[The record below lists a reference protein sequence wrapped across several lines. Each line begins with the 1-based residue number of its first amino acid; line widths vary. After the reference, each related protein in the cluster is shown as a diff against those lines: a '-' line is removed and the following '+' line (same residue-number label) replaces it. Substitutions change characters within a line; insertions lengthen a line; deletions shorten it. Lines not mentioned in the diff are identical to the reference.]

1 MPLIEERNTTM
12 RARLPQEYQNKGAAN
27 MNQMIKQAQKMQD
40 DIAAVQ
46 AKLDETDFTV
56 SAGGGMIELTMTGG
70 KKLKSVKL
78 NPDCIDKDSPEDLED
93 IIIAGVNAILE
104 KVDEESAKE
113 MEKVT
118 GGLNMPGL
126 F

>member
-1 MPLIEERNTTM
+1 MK
-12 RARLPQEYQNKGAAN
+12 ARLPAEYQNKGAAN
-27 MNQMIKQAQKMQD
+27 MNQMIRQAQKMQD
-40 DIAAVQ
+40 DIAEVQ
-46 AKLDETDFTV
+46 AKLDETEFTA
-56 SAGGGMIELTMTGG
+56 SAGGGMIELVMTGG
-70 KKLKSVKL
+70 RVLKSVKL
-78 NPDCIDKDSPEDLED
+78 NPDCIDKDNPEDLED
-93 IIIAGVNAILE
+93 IIVAGVNAILT

>member
-1 MPLIEERNTTM
+1 MK
-12 RARLPQEYQNKGAAN
+12 ARLPAEYQNKGAAN

-46 AKLDETDFTV
+46 EKLDETEFSV
-56 SAGGGMIELTMTGG
+56 SAGGGMIELTMTGR
-70 KKLKSVKL
+70 KVLKSVKL
-78 NPDCIDKDSPEDLED
+78 NPDCIDKDNPEDLED
-93 IIIAGVNAILE
+93 IIIAGVNAMLQ
-104 KVDEESAKE
+104 KVEEESTKE

-118 GGLNMPGL
+118 GGLSMPGL

>member
-1 MPLIEERNTTM
+1 MK
-12 RARLPQEYQNKGAAN
+12 ARLPAEYQNKGAGN

-40 DIAAVQ
+40 DIAVVQ
-46 AKLDETDFTV
+46 KQLEETEFTTT
-56 SAGGGMIELTMTGG
+56 AGGGMIELTMTGG
-70 KKLKSVKL
+70 RVLKSVTI
-78 NPDCIDKDSPEDLED
+78 NPDCVDKDNVEDLQD
-93 IIIAGVNAILE
+93 IVTAGVNAILT

-118 GGLNMPGL
+118 NGVNLPGM

>member
-1 MPLIEERNTTM
+1 MK
-12 RARLPQEYQNKGAAN
+12 ARLPQAYQNQGASN

-46 AKLDETDFTV
+46 AKLDETDFTA

-70 KKLKSVKL
+70 KVLKSVKL
-78 NPDCIDKDSPEDLED
+78 NPDCNDKENPEDLED
-93 IIIAGVNAILE
+93 IIVAGVNAILQ
-104 KVDEESAKE
+104 KVEEESTKE

>member
-1 MPLIEERNTTM
+1 MK
-12 RARLPQEYQNKGAAN
+12 ARLPAEYQNKGAAN

-46 AKLDETDFTV
+46 EKLDETEFSV

-70 KKLKSVKL
+70 KVLKSVKL

-93 IIIAGVNAILE
+93 IIIAGVNAMLQ
-104 KVDEESAKE
+104 KVEEESTKE

-118 GGLNMPGL
+118 GGLSMPGL

>member
-1 MPLIEERNTTM
+1 MK
-12 RARLPQEYQNKGAAN
+12 ARLPAEYQNKGAAN
-27 MNQMIKQAQKMQD
+27 MNQMIRQAQKMQD
-40 DIAAVQ
+40 DIAEVQ

-56 SAGGGMIELTMTGG
+56 SAGGGMIELTMSGG
-70 KKLKSVKL
+70 KVLKSVKL
-78 NPDCIDKDSPEDLED
+78 NPECIDKENPEDLED
-93 IIIAGVNAILE
+93 IIIAGVNAMLQ
-104 KVDEESAKE
+104 KVEEETTKE

>member
-1 MPLIEERNTTM
+1 MK
-12 RARLPQEYQNKGAAN
+12 ARLPQAYQNQGASN
-27 MNQMIKQAQKMQD
+27 MNQMIKQAQKMQN

-46 AKLDETDFTV
+46 AKLDETDFTA

-70 KKLKSVKL
+70 KVLKSVKL
-78 NPDCIDKDSPEDLED
+78 NPDCIDKENPEDLED
-93 IIIAGVNAILE
+93 IIVAGVNAILQ
-104 KVDEESAKE
+104 KVEEESTKE

>member
-1 MPLIEERNTTM
+1 MK
-12 RARLPQEYQNKGAAN
+12 ARLPQAYQNQGASN

-46 AKLDETDFTV
+46 AKLDETEFTA

-70 KKLKSVKL
+70 KVLKSVKL
-78 NPDCIDKDSPEDLED
+78 NPDCIDKENPEDLED
-93 IIIAGVNAILE
+93 IIVAGVNAILQ
-104 KVDEESAKE
+104 KVEEESTKE

>member
-1 MPLIEERNTTM
+1 MK
-12 RARLPQEYQNKGAAN
+12 ARLPAEYQNKGAAN

-40 DIAAVQ
+40 DIAEVQ
-46 AKLDETDFTV
+46 AKLDETEFTA
-56 SAGGGMIELTMTGG
+56 SAGGGMIELVMTGG
-70 KKLKSVKL
+70 KVLKSVKL
-78 NPDCIDKDSPEDLED
+78 NPDCIDRDNPEDLED
-93 IIIAGVNAILE
+93 IIIAGVNAVLK
-104 KVDEESAKE
+104 KVEEESAKE

>member
-1 MPLIEERNTTM
+1 M

>member
-1 MPLIEERNTTM
+1 MK
-12 RARLPQEYQNKGAAN
+12 ARLPAEYQNKGAAN
-27 MNQMIKQAQKMQD
+27 MNQMIKQAQKMQT
-40 DIAAVQ
+40 DIEVVQ
-46 AKLDETDFTV
+46 KQLEETEFTT

-70 KKLKSVKL
+70 RVLKSVKINPECIDPE
-78 NPDCIDKDSPEDLED
+78 NPDDLND
-93 IIIAGVNAILE
+93 IIIAGVNAILT

-118 GGLNMPGL
+118 GGVNMPGL

>member
-1 MPLIEERNTTM
+1 MK
-12 RARLPQEYQNKGAAN
+12 ARLPAEYHNKGAAN
-27 MNQMIKQAQKMQD
+27 MNQMIRQAQKMQD
-40 DIAAVQ
+40 DIAEVQ
-46 AKLDETDFTV
+46 AKLDETEFTA
-56 SAGGGMIELTMTGG
+56 SAGGGMIELVMTGG
-70 KKLKSVKL
+70 KVLKSVKL
-78 NPDCIDKDSPEDLED
+78 NPDCIDKDNPEDLED
-93 IIIAGVNAILE
+93 IIVAGVNAIIT

>member
-1 MPLIEERNTTM
+1 MK
-12 RARLPQEYQNKGAAN
+12 ARLPQAYQNQGASN

-46 AKLDETDFTV
+46 AKLDETEFTA

-70 KKLKSVKL
+70 KVLKSVKL
-78 NPDCIDKDSPEDLED
+78 NPDCIDKENPEDLED
-93 IIIAGVNAILE
+93 IIVAGVNAILQ
-104 KVDEESAKE
+104 KVEEESAKE

-118 GGLNMPGL
+118 GGLSMPGL

>member
-1 MPLIEERNTTM
+1 MK
-12 RARLPQEYQNKGAAN
+12 ARLPAEYQNKGAAN
-27 MNQMIKQAQKMQD
+27 MNQMIRQAQKMQD
-40 DIAAVQ
+40 DIADVQ
-46 AKLDETDFTV
+46 AKLDETEFTA
-56 SAGGGMIELTMTGG
+56 SAGGGMIELVMTGG
-70 KKLKSVKL
+70 RVLKSVKL
-78 NPDCIDKDSPEDLED
+78 NPDCIDKDNPEDLED
-93 IIIAGVNAILE
+93 IIVAGVNAIIT

>member
-1 MPLIEERNTTM
+1 MK
-12 RARLPQEYQNKGAAN
+12 ARLPQAYQNQGASN

-46 AKLDETDFTV
+46 AQLDETDFTA

-70 KKLKSVKL
+70 KVLKSVKL
-78 NPDCIDKDSPEDLED
+78 NPDCIDKENPEDLED
-93 IIIAGVNAILE
+93 IIVAGVNAILQ
-104 KVDEESAKE
+104 KVEEESTKE

-118 GGLNMPGL
+118 GGLSMPVL

>member
-1 MPLIEERNTTM
+1 MK
-12 RARLPQEYQNKGAAN
+12 ARLPQAYQNQGASN

-46 AKLDETDFTV
+46 AKLDETDFTA

-70 KKLKSVKL
+70 KVLKSVKL
-78 NPDCIDKDSPEDLED
+78 NPDCIDKENPEDLED
-93 IIIAGVNAILE
+93 IIVAGVNAILQ
-104 KVDEESAKE
+104 KVEEESTKE

>member
-1 MPLIEERNTTM
+1 MK
-12 RARLPQEYQNKGAAN
+12 ARLPAEYQNKGAGN
-27 MNQMIKQAQKMQD
+27 MNQMIRQAQKMQD
-40 DIAAVQ
+40 DIAEVQ
-46 AKLDETDFTV
+46 AKLDETEFTA
-56 SAGGGMIELTMTGG
+56 SAGGGMIELVMTGG
-70 KKLKSVKL
+70 RVLKSVRL
-78 NPDCIDKDSPEDLED
+78 NPDCIDKDNPEDLED
-93 IIIAGVNAILE
+93 IIVAGVNAIIT

>member
-1 MPLIEERNTTM
+1 MK
-12 RARLPQEYQNKGAAN
+12 ARLPQAYQNQSASN

-40 DIAAVQ
+40 DIAEVQ
-46 AKLDETDFTV
+46 AKLDETEFTA

-70 KKLKSVKL
+70 KVLKSVKL
-78 NPDCIDKDSPEDLED
+78 NPDCIDKENPEDLED
-93 IIIAGVNAILE
+93 IIVAGVNAVLQ
-104 KVDEESAKE
+104 KVEEESAKE

-118 GGLNMPGL
+118 GGLSMPGL

>member
-1 MPLIEERNTTM
+1 MK
-12 RARLPQEYQNKGAAN
+12 ARLPQAYQNQGASN

-46 AKLDETDFTV
+46 AKLDETEFTA

-70 KKLKSVKL
+70 KVLRSVKL
-78 NPDCIDKDSPEDLED
+78 NPDCIDRENPEDLED
-93 IIIAGVNAILE
+93 IIVAGVNAMLQ
-104 KVDEESAKE
+104 KVEEESTKE

-118 GGLNMPGL
+118 GGLSMPGL

>member
-1 MPLIEERNTTM
+1 MK
-12 RARLPQEYQNKGAAN
+12 ARLPQAYQNQGASN
-27 MNQMIKQAQKMQD
+27 MNQMIKQAQKIQD

-46 AKLDETDFTV
+46 AKLDETDFTA

-70 KKLKSVKL
+70 KVLKSVKL
-78 NPDCIDKDSPEDLED
+78 NPDCIDKENPEDLED
-93 IIIAGVNAILE
+93 IIVAGVNAILQ
-104 KVDEESAKE
+104 KVEEESTKE

>member
-1 MPLIEERNTTM
+1 MK
-12 RARLPQEYQNKGAAN
+12 ARLPAEYQNKGAAN

-40 DIAAVQ
+40 DIAEVQ
-46 AKLDETDFTV
+46 AKLDETEFTA
-56 SAGGGMIELTMTGG
+56 SAGGGMIELVMTGG
-70 KKLKSVKL
+70 KVLKSVKL
-78 NPDCIDKDSPEDLED
+78 NPDCIDKDNPEDLED
-93 IIIAGVNAILE
+93 IIIAGVNAILT
-104 KVDEESAKE
+104 KVDEESARE

>member
-1 MPLIEERNTTM
+1 MK
-12 RARLPQEYQNKGAAN
+12 ARLPAEYQNKGAAN

-40 DIAAVQ
+40 DIAEVQ
-46 AKLDETDFTV
+46 ARLDETEFTA
-56 SAGGGMIELTMTGG
+56 SAGGGMIELVMTGG
-70 KKLKSVKL
+70 KVLKSVKL
-78 NPDCIDKDSPEDLED
+78 NPDCIDKDNPEDLED
-93 IIIAGVNAILE
+93 IIIAGVNAVLT
-104 KVDEESAKE
+104 KVEEETAKE

>member
-1 MPLIEERNTTM
+1 MK
-12 RARLPQEYQNKGAAN
+12 ARLPAEYQNKGAAN

-40 DIAAVQ
+40 DIAEVQ
-46 AKLDETDFTV
+46 AKLDETEFTA
-56 SAGGGMIELTMTGG
+56 SAGGGMIELVMTGG
-70 KKLKSVKL
+70 KVLKSVKL
-78 NPDCIDKDSPEDLED
+78 NPDCIDKDNPEDLED
-93 IIIAGVNAILE
+93 IIIAGVNAILT

-118 GGLNMPGL
+118 GGLNVPGL